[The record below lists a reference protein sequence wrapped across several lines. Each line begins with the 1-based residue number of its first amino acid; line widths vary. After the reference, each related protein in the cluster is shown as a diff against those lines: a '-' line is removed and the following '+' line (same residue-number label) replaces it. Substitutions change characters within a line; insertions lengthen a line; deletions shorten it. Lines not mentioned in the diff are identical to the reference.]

1 MEVARKDSNLVDVD
15 NDLATIVRRLDST
28 TY

>member
-1 MEVARKDSNLVDVD
+1 MEVAMKDSNLVDVD

-28 TY
+28 NG